1 MNLCD
6 CCPPNKEEELDI
18 VTIPIDYRSSNN
30 FCGDINFVN
39 YSKDRRYISMSC
51 RDCFKDLDP
60 LKDTMQDRVC
70 QRCSNKNEEFW
81 NSIIKLLEDSY
92 SEV

>member
-18 VTIPIDYRSSNN
+18 VTIPIDYRSSTQ
-30 FCGDINFVN
+30 FWSN
-39 YSKDRRYISMSC
+39 YSTIFYSVDRSYNIMIC
-51 RDCFKDLDP
+51 RDCFKNLDP
-60 LKDTMQDRVC
+60 LIDVMRDGI
-70 QRCSNKNEEFW
+70 CSSCSDKNEEFW